1 MTPQQRRHNIVEV
14 HTSRAP
20 EIGRALWMLHDTRRR
35 TLEELEGVTPAIVDW
50 LPTPDHALRGA
61 SQPPDGESSIG
72 TVLYHLAGIEADWLY
87 AEVLE
92 QPEFPP
98 AVIALFPHDVRD
110 GQGHLSQVTGLSLE
124 EHLQRLAVVRRLLLD
139 VFEAMELAEFRRVRS
154 LPPYD
159 VTPEWV
165 LHHLMQHEAE
175 HRSQIG
181 ALRARAQRSF
191 GQG

>member
-1 MTPQQRRHNIVEV
+1 MSPQQRRHNVVEV
-14 HTSRAP
+14 YASRAP
-20 EIGRALWMLHDTRRR
+20 ENARALWTMQDTRSR
-35 TLEELEGVTPAIVDW
+35 TLEELDGVTSAMVDW
-50 LPTPDHALRGA
+50 LPTPGHALRGA

-98 AVIALFPHDVRD
+98 DVVALFPYEVRD
-110 GQGHLSQVTGLSLE
+110 AQGHLTQVTGVSLA

-139 VFEAMELAEFRRVRS
+139 VFEVMELAEFRRVRA

-181 ALRARAQRSF
+181 ALRARAQRQLNS
-191 GQG
+191 G